1 MWNDTWNDITK
12 TNLPPQLR
20 LTGRFH
26 TEPQNLQISAELLQT
41 PSLTWSYPTTI
52 LSHLLLK
59 LLTIYSPGLKW
70 STGSPSHKI
79 PPNITFPLYACV
91 DDLITG
97 NTCSIEAVD
106 ESDSSKKCRKEDYKR
121 IENSSKIGSLITI
134 RSRLNYVDFVNWKA
148 KGIPFIDNV
157 PLNRWWGNAGLRIVI
172 WDERKEGREEVVSW
186 IIYNEDV
193 HGERD

>member
-1 MWNDTWNDITK
+1 M
-12 TNLPPQLR
+12 
-20 LTGRFH
+20 
-26 TEPQNLQISAELLQT
+26 
-41 PSLTWSYPTTI
+41 
-52 LSHLLLK
+52 
-59 LLTIYSPGLKW
+59 
-70 STGSPSHKI
+70 
-79 PPNITFPLYACV
+79 
-91 DDLITG
+91 
-97 NTCSIEAVD
+97 
-106 ESDSSKKCRKEDYKR
+106 
-121 IENSSKIGSLITI
+121 